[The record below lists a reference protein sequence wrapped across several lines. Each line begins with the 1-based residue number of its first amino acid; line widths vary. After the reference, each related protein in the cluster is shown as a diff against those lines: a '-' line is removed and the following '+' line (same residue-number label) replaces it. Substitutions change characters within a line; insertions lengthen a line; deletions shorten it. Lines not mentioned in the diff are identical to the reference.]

1 MGGQRSELFRY
12 SGMSAPDITSGA
24 RMFVSGLEMP
34 EKIADDFRLK
44 ERQDAQELRLVN
56 QDARQ
61 AKLDELNTPGSVAW
75 LEAEKAKQEMKLGGM
90 SKEQAWK
97 SANDPVYQ
105 NALVVMKRETPG
117 SPEWNDAQKI
127 IQNMNISNKREEYK
141 LKGQYDPSV
150 IAQFQALEIA
160 KKDRAGQDFIGKQ
173 FFAIPKEIVTST
185 TTTAEDVQ
193 KIKEQAEMN
202 ATVNAGKV
210 FNDEYARLTT
220 PVKKPI
226 GESIKIEGDIVTGFK
241 ATPTAQ
247 TQISEEEA
255 YLAALKKSGL
265 DKLQN
270 GESIQ
275 LDPSI
280 VIPKAGVTS
289 KKVKYTPEEITQLK
303 LDALKTGVEQGK
315 VPAGLAMEVATKLQ
329 PVKSAKDIRED
340 TKVAIDMAEFEA
352 KKKADYW
359 SHQKGPD
366 NGSGKAIRTALDDMF
381 KTYGNP
387 DIIGT
392 GDRANM
398 EEKLA
403 KLQTDKGYTDAQ
415 MTSVIEKSRGIY
427 GSSLFGVDENGFLR
441 AVEEGLGK
449 LPIKK

>member
-61 AKLDELNTPGSVAW
+61 AKLDELNTPGSAAW
-75 LEAEKAKQEMKLGGM
+75 VEAEKAKQEMKLGGM

-160 KKDRAGQDFIGKQ
+160 KKDRAGQDFIGNE
-173 FFAIPKEIVTST
+173 FFKIPREKVIIYTP
-185 TTTAEDVQ
+185 EDVQ
-193 KIKEQAEMN
+193 KVKEQAESA
-202 ATVNAGKV
+202 ATTNAGKV

-226 GESIKIEGDIVTGFK
+226 SESIKIEGNIITGFK
-241 ATPTAQ
+241 ATPTEQ

-275 LDPSI
+275 IDPSI
-280 VIPKAGVTS
+280 VLPKAGTTS
-289 KKVKYTPEEITQLK
+289 KKEKYTPEEIIQLK

-381 KTYGNP
+381 KTYGGP

-392 GDRANM
+392 GDRADM

-403 KLQTDKGYTDAQ
+403 KLQTNKGYTDAQ

-427 GSSLFGVDENGFLR
+427 GNSLFGVDENGFLR